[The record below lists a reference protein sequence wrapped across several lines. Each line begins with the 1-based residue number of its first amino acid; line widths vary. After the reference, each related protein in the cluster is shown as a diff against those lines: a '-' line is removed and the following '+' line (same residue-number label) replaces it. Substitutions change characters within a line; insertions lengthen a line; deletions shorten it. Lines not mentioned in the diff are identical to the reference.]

1 MSKEPP
7 KSDCD
12 QAFEDIGHLTSLA
25 GDYFSRE
32 FPNPAMTGC
41 PHPSDIENLI
51 KTNRMPGA
59 PLREH
64 LFGCSNCFQLYR
76 SKLAAREKKEI
87 GLRPVWHQ
95 LLTVG
100 REHRIV
106 TAGVALAVLIVSGVV
121 IVFLQVSRVQEPGP
135 VASNNAAA
143 NSNPTRSLDLV
154 QVSPTQGPKDL
165 VAIDFDSKGLRRG
178 LEKGEES
185 HADVRRGP
193 VSFSITLPPESPAG
207 PYAVFVAD
215 AFGNKFGNTPAES
228 RDGKT
233 LTVEIDLS
241 KLPHRKYRLCVSRA
255 KESPNCQLL
264 WLK

>member
-1 MSKEPP
+1 MSNERP
-7 KSDCD
+7 KTDLD
-12 QAFEDIGHLTSLA
+12 QAFEDIGHLTLLA
-25 GDYFSRE
+25 GDYFSSE
-32 FPNPAMTGC
+32 FPNPTMTGC

-51 KTNRMPGA
+51 KTNRLPA
-59 PLREH
+59 EPLRDH

-87 GLRPVWHQ
+87 GLRTFWRQ
-95 LLTVG
+95 MLTLG
-100 REHRIV
+100 REHPIV
-106 TAGVALAVLIVSGVV
+106 TTGAALAVLIVSGVI
-121 IVFLQVSRVQEPGP
+121 IVFLQISRVREQGP

-143 NSNPTRSLDLV
+143 PSKPNPSLDLA
-154 QVSPTQGPKDL
+154 QGSPNQGPNDL

-178 LEKGEES
+178 LENGEEP

-193 VSFSITLPPESPAG
+193 VNFSITLPPESPAG
-207 PYAVFVAD
+207 LYAVFVVD
-215 AFGNKFGNTPAES
+215 AFGNKFGNIPAES

-233 LTVEIDLS
+233 LTVGIDLS
-241 KLPHRKYRLCVSRA
+241 NLRQQKYRLCVSRA